1 MEAGA
6 EMLTENDS
14 IIVQLVNKVIT
25 DAQKKNCSDIH
36 IEPYP
41 ERKGL
46 KSG

>member
-1 MEAGA
+1 
-6 EMLTENDS
+6 MLTENDS

-25 DAQKKNCSDIH
+25 DAQKKNCSTSTSSLI
-36 IEPYP
+36 P